1 MENPG
6 RGKKSVSLPVSGTE
20 GSGLLD
26 GQFAFQTDLKDTFLT
41 AVGGGGQTSDAIH
54 TDAILPQS
62 WERFRLWSMDGSQ
75 YYAIQTV
82 QGYFITAVDAGGRTT
97 DTIHTD
103 ATVVKSWELFAP
115 TRVFDA
121 NGDFAG
127 FGLKTSRGFF
137 LTAVGGGGHDS
148 GDTIHT
154 DAVVAKAW
162 ETFRPYRS
170 GEFGTEST
178 YGFQIWGGNANDE
191 AALRGWMFVNVGGGD
206 PGPGALWLTEE
217 GELNEISWTLFK
229 QADGT
234 YALQT
239 ANGTVLTAID
249 GGAPGAGFRTDT
261 LVDAIGDAE
270 RFVLVDNGDLTVCI
284 KTSVGTYIS
293 LGSGVVAGVSDISR
307 ALRFRLQLF
316 ELAAGPTG

>member
-1 MENPG
+1 M
-6 RGKKSVSLPVSGTE
+6 L
-20 GSGLLD
+20 
-26 GQFAFQTDLKDTFLT
+26 
-41 AVGGGGQTSDAIH
+41 
-54 TDAILPQS
+54 
-62 WERFRLWSMDGSQ
+62 
-75 YYAIQTV
+75 
-82 QGYFITAVDAGGRTT
+82 
-97 DTIHTD
+97 
-103 ATVVKSWELFAP
+103 
-115 TRVFDA
+115 
-121 NGDFAG
+121 
-127 FGLKTSRGFF
+127 
-137 LTAVGGGGHDS
+137 
-148 GDTIHT
+148 
-154 DAVVAKAW
+154 
-162 ETFRPYRS
+162 
-170 GEFGTEST
+170 
-178 YGFQIWGGNANDE
+178 
-191 AALRGWMFVNVGGGD
+191 
-206 PGPGALWLTEE
+206 
-217 GELNEISWTLFK
+217 K